1 METWTATQSP
11 FTRKVSIMYNHYRHL
26 VRAAPSATP
35 VVTIRTADQAPSSLT
50 APAKPSRL
58 REIASN
64 VAPALPFM
72 VAIVMIAGFA
82 IAAYPLIVHD
92 LPVFLAQSPLG

>member
-1 METWTATQSP
+1 
-11 FTRKVSIMYNHYRHL
+11 
-26 VRAAPSATP
+26 
-35 VVTIRTADQAPSSLT
+35 
-50 APAKPSRL
+50 
-58 REIASN
+58 